1 MRRLLLLLLAMSLT
15 APGVLA
21 QPSRFNAQ
29 ARKIDFE
36 PDPRDV
42 VPEFAEDENSLKR
55 QAAPIAASIGL
66 CSGTS
71 AVPAAAVA
79 ADVVGRLWGPR
90 MSDALDEYVRQ
101 LADEKPALLEPIRD
115 DRTEITTSRDLH
127 RLLHERISRLPP
139 PLIERYR
146 RRVDGDAQQLLRD
159 AELSR
164 SPAPLR
170 RLVRDYFNSGPT
182 ERALTILGD
191 AAFERGRF
199 DEALAWWRLLAPLPS
214 RRRTDV
220 LVYPAGALDRDRVVA
235 KEILAL
241 VFLDR
246 FADAERELALY
257 EQTSPAANGALAG
270 EDGRYAVILR
280 RWLARRRA
288 ESTLDD
294 PDPSWPTFA
303 GATTGN
309 RVFKKPPSDRLW
321 IDGPTWR
328 APLAG
333 DKAPAS
339 VRLSAG
345 RAMSIPATPIHP
357 IILDGQVLFTDG
369 ATIESRDLATGA
381 LRFRRGFDGIEE
393 KKDDH
398 DETRGSAISAG
409 NGVVCVRLGP
419 AGRGRWLL
427 GLDLA
432 KEGELLW
439 KIEPPR
445 GEHVSFAS
453 DPLVLGDR
461 VYVVRKATEER
472 RIVHTL
478 DCLDLRAGAVVWST
492 RLADWGERD
501 VSHRASLLLADARA
515 VVVVSH
521 AGFVMACDPQTGGR
535 MWAIRYPSV
544 ETAGSPRD
552 VAAGLLADGRLYAAP
567 ADAPG
572 LIAADLATGHVVWDR
587 PWLQAPTDV
596 IADPPTVSEVVQM
609 YGVASGRL
617 LFTDRGRLNA
627 LDAATGATL
636 WQQPSLGRLPGEG
649 RGLIAG
655 SWVFWPTADPQVSWR
670 AVTHDGGELRSAEA
684 SPEYFEP
691 TTLRN
696 LPAGNVVF
704 GEGCLV
710 IAGSKE
716 LVVFVPE
723 ERRLEKLKHDARR
736 RAVPP
741 ETLGLLAL
749 AQRSAGQ
756 VAEAD
761 ATLADLWSRVPFD
774 EKADWQKLL
783 DQRQLA
789 APARTIRT
797 KSPPPMS
804 RDSADPGPP
813 TLPAPQP
820 TLGRLER
827 AWGPVPGFAPRIEP
841 PPADWLIVLDSGKLV
856 LIDSRTGEPRWHAP
870 WKQPLL
876 WLGRAGAVVVAA
888 GTDSIEAFAVADGR
902 PVWRRLAPA
911 AEPGRWAFV
920 DGRPTEVHAGAR
932 FVDFA
937 SGPDETLRGAVGSG
951 HREFTLSLRTGESV
965 DLARDHAAL
974 AGVKA
979 LDALPPTFADQAR
992 RSLTIRGTTVRAAEM
1007 GSIEYRVR
1015 GGEPERIDESDW
1027 PSSLTGAP
1035 ADLLQGVEAFLAL
1048 VPRNQGMELACHGAP
1063 PPGRRWTRPPEEI
1076 LEGFDVR
1083 AAAIDQRAV
1092 YYPQRGQVVSRAMW
1106 SGVLF
1111 WQRPLPANPGPWQVD
1126 KQGDMLVVWP
1136 RSAAGVPFLAPTE
1149 MPLLTPVALAF
1160 GRRGIGSL
1168 PILLIEPTVGQILQ
1182 RIDVPH
1188 GGGPAIVW
1196 AQGSYLY
1203 ATAGGQVTAYRS
1215 VGASR

>member
-1 MRRLLLLLLAMSLT
+1 MRRLLPLVLAMSL
-15 APGVLA
+15 AASGVQA

-29 ARKIDFE
+29 VRKVDFE
-36 PDPRDV
+36 PVPRDV
-42 VPEFAEDENSLKR
+42 KPEFAEDETSLKR
-55 QAAPIAASIGL
+55 QAVPIAVSIGL
-66 CSGTS
+66 AGGTS

-79 ADVVGRLWGPR
+79 AEVVGRLWGPR
-90 MSDALDEYVRQ
+90 MSEALDEYIRQ
-101 LADEKPALLEPIRD
+101 LAEEKPALLDPPLD
-115 DRTEITTSRDLH
+115 DKTDVATARDLH

-139 PLIERYR
+139 AMIERYR

-170 RLVRDYFNSGPT
+170 KLVRDYFNSGPT
-182 ERALTILGD
+182 EKALTILGD

-199 DEALAWWRLLAPLPS
+199 DEALAWWRYLAPLPS
-214 RRRTDV
+214 RRGSAA
-220 LVYPAGALDRDRVVA
+220 LVYPAGTMDRDRVVA

-246 FADAERELALY
+246 FAEAEHELKLY
-257 EQTSPAANGALAG
+257 EPTASAARGALAG
-270 EDGRYAVILR
+270 EDDRYAVILR

-288 ESTLDD
+288 ASTLDED
-294 PDPSWPTFA
+294 PAWPTFA

-309 RVFKKPPSDRLW
+309 RVLKKPPSDRLW

-328 APLAG
+328 APLAA
-333 DKAPAS
+333 DKAPKEI
-339 VRLSAG
+339 RLSAG
-345 RAMSIPATPIHP
+345 RAMSIPATPVHP
-357 IILDGQVLFTDG
+357 IIVDGQLLFSDG

-381 LRFRRGFDGIEE
+381 LRFRRGIDGFEG
-393 KKDDH
+393 KKDEH
-398 DETRGSAISAG
+398 DETRGIALSAG
-409 NGVVCVRLGP
+409 SGVVCVRLGA
-419 AGRGRWLL
+419 AGRGRWLM

-432 KEGELLW
+432 RGGELLW
-439 KIEPPR
+439 KIEPFP
-445 GEHVSFAS
+445 GDHANFAS
-453 DPLVLGDR
+453 DPVVLGDR
-461 VYVVRKATEER
+461 VYVARSVVEER
-472 RIVHTL
+472 RIVLTL
-478 DCLDLRAGAVVWST
+478 DCLDVFTGSVVWST
-492 RLADWGERD
+492 RLADWAAHD
-501 VSHRASLLLADARA
+501 VSYRAPLLLADAQA
-515 VVVVSH
+515 IVVVSH
-521 AGFVMACDPQTGGR
+521 AGFVMACDPYTGGR
-535 MWAIRYPSV
+535 MWAIRYLSAEV
-544 ETAGSPRD
+544 AGSPRD

-567 ADAPG
+567 ADGAG
-572 LIAADLATGHVVWDR
+572 IFAADLATGRVVWDR
-587 PWLQAPTDV
+587 PWLQPPTDV

-609 YGVASGRL
+609 VGVVEGRL

-636 WQQPSLGRLPGEG
+636 WQQPALGRLPGQG

-710 IAGSKE
+710 IAGSRE
-716 LVVFVPE
+716 LVVFVPP
-723 ERRLEKLKHDARR
+723 ERRLEKLKRDARR
-736 RAVPP
+736 RTVQP

-749 AQRSAGQ
+749 SQRTVGQ
-756 VAEAD
+756 DAEAE
-761 ATLADLWSRVPFD
+761 ATLTDLWSRVPFD

-783 DQRQLA
+783 DQRQRTVLA
-789 APARTIRT
+789 KTIRM

-804 RDSADPGPP
+804 RNSADPGPATVSAP
-813 TLPAPQP
+813 KPA
-820 TLGRLER
+820 LGRLEL
-827 AWGPVPGFAPRIEP
+827 AWGPMPGFAPPIEP
-841 PPADWLIVLDSGKLV
+841 PPGDWLIVLDAGKLV
-856 LIDSRTGEPRWHAP
+856 LVDSRTGAPRWHAP

-911 AEPGRWAFV
+911 SEPRRWAFV
-920 DGRPTEVHAGAR
+920 DGRPTEVHAGDR

-937 SGPDETLRGAVGSG
+937 LGPEETLRGALGAG
-951 HREFTLSLRTGESV
+951 HREFTLSLRTGQSLDV
-965 DLARDHAAL
+965 ARDHAAL
-974 AGVKA
+974 LDVKA
-979 LDALPPTFADQAR
+979 LDATPPTFAAQSR
-992 RSLTIRGTTVRAAEM
+992 RSLTIRGATVRAAEM
-1007 GSIEYRVR
+1007 GTLEVRVD
-1015 GGEPERIDESDW
+1015 GDPERTLELDR
-1027 PSSLTGAP
+1027 PSSLTGMP
-1035 ADLLQGVEAFLAL
+1035 ADLLLGVDAFLAL
-1048 VPRNQGMELACHGAP
+1048 VPRNQGIELACYGGLP
-1063 PPGRRWTRPPEEI
+1063 PRLRWTRPPEEI
-1076 LEGFDVR
+1076 LEGFDVH
-1083 AAAIDQRAV
+1083 AAAIDERAV
-1092 YYPQRGQVVSRAMW
+1092 CYPQRGQVTARAMW
-1106 SGVLF
+1106 SGAVL

-1126 KQGDMLVVWP
+1126 RCGDMLVVWP
-1136 RSAAGVPFLAPTE
+1136 RSMAGVPFLAPTE

-1168 PILLIEPTVGQILQ
+1168 PIVLIEPISGQVRQ

-1203 ATAGGQVTAYRS
+1203 ATAGAQVSAYRT